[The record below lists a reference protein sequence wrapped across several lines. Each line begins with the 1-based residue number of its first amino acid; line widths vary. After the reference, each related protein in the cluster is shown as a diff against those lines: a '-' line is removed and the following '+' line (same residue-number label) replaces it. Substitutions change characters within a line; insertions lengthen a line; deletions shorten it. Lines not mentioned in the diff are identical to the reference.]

1 MGVNMDA
8 SIKSL
13 VGDLKEGLRALYASR
28 LQEVYVFGSRIRG
41 NAAADSDLDVLV
53 VLDRVEDYGAEIT
66 RTSHLVS
73 ELSLKHGITVSR
85 VFASFKD
92 WQEAKTAFVR
102 SVREEGVAA

>member
-1 MGVNMDA
+1 MTTLG
-8 SIKSL
+8 L
-13 VGDLKEGLRALYASR
+13 VLLLILSAYWLGFRDGMHSR
-28 LQEVYVFGSRIRG
+28 PPVWRG
-41 NAAADSDLDVLV
+41 TYDSGEHD
-53 VLDRVEDYGAEIT
+53 DRVEDYGAEIT